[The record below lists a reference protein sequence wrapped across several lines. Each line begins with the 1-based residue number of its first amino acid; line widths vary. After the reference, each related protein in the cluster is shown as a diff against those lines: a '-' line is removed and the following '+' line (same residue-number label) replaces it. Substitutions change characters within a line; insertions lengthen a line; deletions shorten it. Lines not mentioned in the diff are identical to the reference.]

1 MTERAAPR
9 AALSVLRNVRAA
21 PYFPAAGCGS
31 ARTTLAWSGGH
42 HGRHGSATEEDHG
55 GLRRLGRRAPG
66 ARPGRRPLAGYGSTL
81 TVVSVAADGG
91 RYQPGPL
98 DLAREQLVRR
108 QVSATY
114 LQPVGEPAAELVEA
128 ARELDADPPILGR
141 RSRSLRRLV
150 LGSVSAR
157 VVRQAPCDVL
167 VVR

>member
-1 MTERAAPR
+1 MDGMAAQPRKIMVAYDDSDAARRALDRAA
-9 AALSVLRNVRAA
+9 
-21 PYFPAAGCGS
+21 
-31 ARTTLAWSGGH
+31 
-42 HGRHGSATEEDHG
+42 D
-55 GLRRLGRRAPG
+55 
-66 ARPGRRPLAGYGSTL
+66 LAGYGSTL

-98 DLAREQLVRR
+98 DHAREQLVRR
-108 QVSATY
+108 QVTATY

-128 ARELDADPPILGR
+128 ARELDADLVILGR